1 MFYSFVDVQ
10 LNVFLFSQILQGHVQ
25 QALSPSSFWLMRK
38 VNHKLVGK
46 KNKKPK
52 REKCRMSKCP
62 GSLPQVQTPRRF
74 HDALVMPLMAGHP
87 AKVTCDLY
95 SIWNLKV
102 TWRPGYSRNWVSAR
116 VRSCNQDTLELSFLH
131 SLCYRPQGHM
141 RHGRHHLK
149 HSFWARAPPSPRC
162 IRRLSCR
169 EITNTISRCWV
180 NKYSCWSGV
189 LQFLETSTFG
199 PQEAFQLPGLQID
212 PWLLLSKPIPRVL
225 QIRVFLLSQRK
236 NESGVLFSLCLEE
249 SVIIQVTIFNIDI
262 LT

>member
-1 MFYSFVDVQ
+1 MFYSFVYVQ

-46 KNKKPK
+46 KKIKGK
-52 REKCRMSKCP
+52 RKTNIQWASVLAPCLKFRPPDSSMILLWCP
-62 GSLPQVQTPRRF
+62 L
-74 HDALVMPLMAGHP
+74 
-87 AKVTCDLY
+87 
-95 SIWNLKV
+95 W
-102 TWRPGYSRNWVSAR
+102 
-116 VRSCNQDTLELSFLH
+116 QDTLQRSPVTCFRYEIKKLHGDLKTAGTGSVPEWEAATNSHLSSPLSTAFFTG
-131 SLCYRPQGHM
+131 PQGYM
-141 RHGRHHLK
+141 RHDHHHHK
-149 HSFWARAPPSPRC
+149 DSFWARAPPGC

-169 EITNTISRCWV
+169 RITNAVSRCWV

-199 PQEAFQLPGLQID
+199 PQEAFQLPSLQIN
-212 PWLLLSKPIPRVL
+212 PRLLLSKPIPRVL

-249 SVIIQVTIFNIDI
+249 SVIMQVTIFNIDI